1 MSRTPHLEGSNSF
14 WFLGMMKETLRR
26 RSAIV
31 SCTAVEQFA
40 ATANNTVHDRQW
52 AKCQAPNPN
61 KEIRNFPVLLA

>member
-1 MSRTPHLEGSNSF
+1 
-14 WFLGMMKETLRR
+14 MMKETLRR

-52 AKCQAPNPN
+52 AKCQAPIPN
-61 KEIRNFPVLLA
+61 KEIRNFHVLLA

>member
-1 MSRTPHLEGSNSF
+1 
-14 WFLGMMKETLRR
+14 MMKETLR

-52 AKCQAPNPN
+52 AKCQAPNPD
-61 KEIRNFPVLLA
+61 KEIRNFHVLLA